1 MNNRTREIFLIFG
14 FILLTVFGVIYL
26 YFQEPDLPT
35 EGALKIPSLHA
46 DVEVLTDSMGYCH
59 FYAENNQDLYK
70 AMGYVHASRHLL
82 QMDNY
87 LRAATGTLSA
97 AYGESTLE
105 MDIFSR
111 TMGFAANAERFSER
125 LDPEVTGVLQAYC
138 DGINI
143 YIDQHRF
150 RLPREFKWRRYLP
163 THWEPAGCLAVYRML
178 AWLFSD
184 QALQKVVFYKLLE
197 VYGNAKAM
205 DGFPAIQNQ
214 PPDNFPKYN
223 TRFFKILNDYTRRN
237 TQLLDFLE
245 ITPENLENSWVF
257 SAKYFSDSGSV
268 LVGRLP
274 AFLSNY
280 HEIQELVGPDLN
292 VAGMVIPGI
301 PFILF
306 GHNSSIA
313 WNVTIRPVDNMEF
326 ILLPVS
332 EDDSSYQYKNQWLPF
347 ESKKDDLFIHGADDS
362 TILIQATLLGPVIGY
377 CSGAENSSGYC
388 ISLKWKGLEFSDDF
402 KGLYLLNHCSS
413 WDMFKEAVGQHVIPA
428 IEVDYIDTA
437 DNIGTAQYFSDL
449 VVDPLAERLSTLSR
463 IHEPGFGSPVR
474 HLFRNYNPKS
484 GTICHQHSYPNS
496 LFQTGLSQYDVFDQ
510 DTLLSYN
517 DLISHHENPL
527 NRQAELILPLFF
539 EIVADSDLSTYHQ
552 HKAYYI
558 LKTWNCRMSPESIAT
573 TIFDTFILQL
583 RRLVYQDEMELA
595 DPGLFAQFDRL
606 TDESFVNMLYL
617 LNGEES
623 SWFDDIRTSDIVERR
638 KTIVLK
644 AYRETLDYLSTTF
657 SSNISEWT
665 RGNISEQSGLDQSG
679 LYQSGLYQ
687 SGLDQVTFLVNLIPQ
702 PAIHLSNREIK
713 KTSALS
719 RSARFHFRRNTFHSG
734 DRFTLMQN
742 GAHALT
748 LTPKL

>member
-1 MNNRTREIFLIFG
+1 MNNRTRKIFLIFG

-26 YFQEPDLPT
+26 YFQETDLPA
-35 EGALKIPSLHA
+35 EGALELPSLHT

-105 MDIFSR
+105 MDIFSH
-111 TMGFAANAERFSER
+111 TMGFAANAERFSKW

-150 RLPREFKWRRYLP
+150 RLPREFKWRRYS
-163 THWEPAGCLAVYRML
+163 PAPWKPADCLAVYRML

-197 VYGNAKAM
+197 VYGNAKVM
-205 DGFPAIQNQ
+205 NGFPAIHNW
-214 PPDNFPKYN
+214 PPDSFPKYN
-223 TRFFKILNDYTRRN
+223 TRFFKILNDYTRRS

-245 ITPENLENSWVF
+245 ITPENLEDSWVVSSKHF
-257 SAKYFSDSGSV
+257 TDPGSV
-268 LVGRLP
+268 LGGRLP

-280 HEIQELVGPDLN
+280 HEIQELVSPDLN

-301 PFILF
+301 PFFLF
-306 GHNSSIA
+306 RHNSSIA

-332 EDDSSYQYKNQWLPF
+332 EDNSIYQYKNQWQPF
-347 ESKKDDLFIHGADDS
+347 ETKKDDLFIRGADDS
-362 TILIQATLLGPVIGY
+362 TILIRATLLGPVIGH
-377 CSGAENSSGYC
+377 SSSDKNSPGYC
-388 ISLKWKGLEFSDDF
+388 ISLKWKGLEFSDDL

-413 WDMFKEAVGQHVIPA
+413 WNMFKEAVGQHVIPT

-437 DNIGTAQYFSDL
+437 DNIGTAQYIADL
-449 VVDPLAERLSTLSR
+449 VIEPLAERLSTLSR
-463 IHEPGFGSPVR
+463 IHEPGFVSPVL
-474 HLFRNYNPKS
+474 HLFRNYNPQS
-484 GTICHQHSYPNS
+484 GKIRHQHIYPGS
-496 LFQTGLSQYDVFDQ
+496 QFQTDRSQHDVFGQ

-517 DLISHHENPL
+517 DLISYHENPV

-539 EIVADSDLSTYHQ
+539 EIVTEPDLSTYQ
-552 HKAYYI
+552 QQKAYDI
-558 LKTWNCRMSPESIAT
+558 LKTWNCRISPESIAA
-573 TIFDTFILQL
+573 TIFSTFILQL

-606 TDESFVNMLYL
+606 TDESFVNMLCL
-617 LNGEES
+617 LHGEES
-623 SWFDDIRTSDIVERR
+623 SWFDDIRTSDIVEHR
-638 KTIVLK
+638 KTIILK

-665 RGNISEQSGLDQSG
+665 RSNISEQSGLDQ
-679 LYQSGLYQ
+679 
-687 SGLDQVTFLVNLIPQ
+687 VAFLIHLNPQ
-702 PAIHLSNREIK
+702 PIIHLSRREIK
-713 KTSALS
+713 KTSAIS
-719 RSARFHFRRNTFHSG
+719 RAVPFHFRRITFYSG
-734 DRFTLMQN
+734 DRFALMQN
-742 GAHALT
+742 DAQVLT
-748 LTPKL
+748 LTPK

>member
-1 MNNRTREIFLIFG
+1 MNNRTRKIFLIFG
-14 FILLTVFGVIYL
+14 FILLTIFGVIRL
-26 YFQEPDLPT
+26 YFQESDLPA
-35 EGALKIPSLHA
+35 EGALEMPSLHA
-46 DVEVLTDSMGYCH
+46 DVEVLTDSTGYCH

-70 AMGYVHASRHLL
+70 AMGYVHASGHLP

-87 LRAATGTLSA
+87 LRAATGTLSEV
-97 AYGESTLE
+97 YGEATLE
-105 MDIFSR
+105 IDIFSR
-111 TMGFAANAERFSER
+111 TMGFAANAERFYPR
-125 LDPEVTGVLQAYC
+125 LDPEVTEVLQAYC

-150 RLPREFKWRRYLP
+150 RLPREFKWRRYS
-163 THWEPAGCLAVYRML
+163 PAPWKPADCLAVYRML

-197 VYGNAKAM
+197 VYGNTKVM
-205 DGFPAIQNQ
+205 DGFPAIQNC
-214 PPDNFPKYN
+214 PPDSFPKYN
-223 TRFFKILNDYTRRN
+223 TRFFKILNDFTRRN
-237 TQLLDFLE
+237 TQLLDFLG

-257 SAKYFSDSGSV
+257 SSKYFSDSGSA
-268 LVGRLP
+268 LSGRLP

-280 HEIQELVGPDLN
+280 HEIQELVSPDLN
-292 VAGMVIPGI
+292 VAGMVVPGI

-306 GHNSSIA
+306 GHNSSTA
-313 WNVTIRPVDNMEF
+313 WNVIIRPVDNMEF

-332 EDDSSYQYKNQWLPF
+332 EDNSSYQYKNQWLPF
-347 ESKKDDLFIHGADDS
+347 ETQKDDLFIHGADDS
-362 TILIQATLLGPVIGY
+362 TIMIQATLLGPVIGH
-377 CSGAENSSGYC
+377 SSAEKNSPGYC
-388 ISLKWKGLEFSDDF
+388 IAVKWKGAEFSDDF

-437 DNIGTAQYFSDL
+437 ENIGTAQYFSDL
-449 VVDPLAERLSTLSR
+449 VVNPLAERLSTLSR
-463 IHEPGFGSPVR
+463 IHEPGFVSPVS

-484 GTICHQHSYPNS
+484 GMIRHQHIYPDS
-496 LFQTGLSQYDVFDQ
+496 LFQIALSRYDVFGQ

-517 DLISHHENPL
+517 DLISYNEHPL

-539 EIVADSDLSTYHQ
+539 EIVADSDLSTSQ
-552 HKAYYI
+552 QQKAFDI
-558 LKTWNCRMSPESIAT
+558 LKTWNYRMSPESIAA
-573 TIFDTFILQL
+573 TIFDAFILQL
-583 RRLVYQDEMELA
+583 RRLVYQDEMDLA

-617 LNGEES
+617 LSGEES

-665 RGNISEQSGLDQSG
+665 CRNISEQSRLEQSGLDQ
-679 LYQSGLYQ
+679 
-687 SGLDQVTFLVNLIPQ
+687 VVFLVNLIPQ
-702 PAIHLSNREIK
+702 PAIRLFNWEIM
-713 KTSALS
+713 KTSPLF

-734 DRFTLMQN
+734 DRFALMQN
-742 GAHALT
+742 GAQVLT
-748 LTPKL
+748 LTPK